1 MYDTSCSLQKKHSQK
16 WSERLTFLWGH
27 VTTSC
32 DIAEFALCVDFLS
45 GMASHDVLNWYRDTG
60 HDRYSNFTEAH
71 FSIFYGVVQEINAWM
86 YEM

>member
-27 VTTSC
+27 VMTSC

-45 GMASHDVLNWYRDTG
+45 GMDIEIPGMNC
-60 HDRYSNFTEAH
+60 RYSDFTEAH
-71 FSIFYGVVQEINAWM
+71 FSIFYGVVQEKNAWM